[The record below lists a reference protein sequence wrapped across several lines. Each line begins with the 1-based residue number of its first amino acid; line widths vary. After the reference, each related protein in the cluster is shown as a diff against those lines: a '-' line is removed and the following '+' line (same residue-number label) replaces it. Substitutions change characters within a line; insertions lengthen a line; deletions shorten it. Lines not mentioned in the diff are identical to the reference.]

1 MNRIMKLALSAVL
14 GTMLVAP
21 AFAQNSTPFPDTD
34 RNHWAYQA
42 VQNLKDKGCLV
53 GYDDGFFRGA
63 RMMTRYEF
71 AAATNACLQ
80 KVMAMFDGV
89 NDQMKALE
97 EMIKGAK
104 PQDLQE
110 IRDQINALKAQM
122 DGMKGWGQA
131 IADLQKLTKEFESEL
146 TELGVKV
153 DDVMKGLDDHEK
165 RIKALEARKP
175 ALDIHGDANLIVL
188 GGHSAD
194 NRTGMLQ
201 DGTQVGVGDG
211 GTSYSGLPVGATR
224 DLHVGHNWAFDLK
237 TTNETG
243 PKAHAVIV
251 LGNQLDLFG
260 NYSTNFGGT
269 FTDGS
274 SDMYIDR
281 LAVSFDSSVVG
292 QAFSA
297 EIGRV
302 SHMVGKYL
310 WKRTS
315 FTRSYLKDA
324 RRDDGEY
331 RFDGAKLGFNFGK
344 ASLMVFGGR
353 NSNVRSM
360 NGVEINPMPAGNGV
374 IDASLGVQLQF
385 PIGDMGGINLAYLLQ
400 DSNTLSPVG
409 AGLANRLE
417 VLGGEVNLRF
427 GNIDVYGAYTQTN
440 LKENNRRTAG
450 ANNDNVAYDIN
461 LGYNT
466 EKWGVSG
473 GYRHIENNFG
483 ANGDWGR
490 LGVAWNPTNI
500 KGWNAKVWF
509 QPTEA
514 LKIYGKGEFVEG
526 IDNFFT
532 SPIGRNDDVT
542 SFKIGLDY
550 NMSNGWIAGVSYED
564 TRFDYN
570 VGTDPSVRFYTIDL
584 GYNLSA
590 NSMVRIFY
598 IYSDVDFK
606 GRFFLDPAGNNR
618 YTGGLIGT
626 QLTIKY

>member
-14 GTMLVAP
+14 GTLLVSP
-21 AFAQNSTPFPDTD
+21 VLAQSSTPFPDTD

-104 PQDLQE
+104 PQDLQD
-110 IRDQINALKAQM
+110 IRDQIAALKTQM
-122 DGMKGWGQA
+122 DGMRGWGQA
-131 IADLQKLTKEFESEL
+131 INDLQRLTKEFEREL
-146 TELGVKV
+146 SELGVKV
-153 DDVMKGLDDHEK
+153 DDVLKGLDDHEK

-175 ALDIHGDANLIVL
+175 AVDIHGDANLVIL
-188 GGHSAD
+188 GGHSSDSRFGILPDA
-194 NRTGMLQ
+194 TV
-201 DGTQVGVGDG
+201 VGVGDATG
-211 GTSYSGLPVGATR
+211 SYAGLPVGATR
-224 DLHVGHNWAFDLK
+224 DMHVGHNWAFDLK

-251 LGNQLDLFG
+251 LGNQINLFG

-269 FTDGS
+269 FVDTA
-274 SDMYIDR
+274 SDIYIDK
-281 LAVSFDSSVVG
+281 LAVSFDTSLVG

-297 EIGRV
+297 EVGRV
-302 SHMVGKYL
+302 SHSVGKYL

-315 FTRSYLKDA
+315 FTKSYLKDA

-344 ASLMVFGGR
+344 ANLTVFGGR
-353 NSNVRSM
+353 NSNITTV
-360 NGVEINPMPAGNGV
+360 NGGEINPMPNGFGLV
-374 IDASLGVQLQF
+374 DQSLGLQLQF
-385 PIGDMGGINLAYLLQ
+385 PVGDMGGINLAYLWQ
-400 DSNTLSPVG
+400 DSNTLTPIG
-409 AGLANRLE
+409 AGFGNRLE
-417 VLGGEVNLRF
+417 VFGAEANLRF
-427 GNIDVYGAYTQTN
+427 GNIDVYGAYSQTAV
-440 LKENNRRTAG
+440 KENNSTTLD
-450 ANNDNVAYDIN
+450 NDNVAYDIR
-461 LGYNT
+461 LGYNA
-466 EKWGVSG
+466 ENWGIGG
-473 GYRHIENNFG
+473 GYRRVEQNFF

-490 LGVAWNPTNI
+490 LGTWWNPTNI
-500 KGWNAKVWF
+500 EGFNAMVWF
-509 QPTEA
+509 KPSEA
-514 LKIYGKGEFVEG
+514 FKIYGKGEFVSG
-526 IDNFFT
+526 VDNFVGSF
-532 SPIGRNDDVT
+532 IGKDDDVT
-542 SFKIGLDY
+542 SFKVGLDY
-550 NMSNGWIAGVSYED
+550 NLSNGWMAGLSYED

-570 VGTDPSVRFYTIDL
+570 VGTDPTIRFYTIDL

-598 IYSDVDFK
+598 IYSDADYK
-606 GRFFLDPAGNNR
+606 GRGLDPAGAGR